1 MIVCINQQ
9 KGGTAKTTTVR
20 ELGYLAALDDRK
32 VLMIDMDPQF
42 SLSKSFGLTKDQVK
56 GKSIYD
62 VFMEALDPQDV
73 IIQTKFKNLYLL
85 PASKDLS
92 MLDVD
97 LAIKYID
104 IVKKKGASELVNV
117 LRRVLEPI
125 RDSFDLILIDTL
137 PSLGMTALNALC
149 VSDWILIPCVPEEA
163 CLEQLDDLLEV
174 CRKVKIKLNTSL
186 KYIGILP
193 VMVNRVITHHKQGL
207 KALQDIY
214 SNEYGIKILDA
225 QINNCTVFKD
235 SVALKEPASALYYEM
250 PVLEYQKVY
259 KEMKEIIGL

>member
-1 MIVCINQQ
+1 MIVSVSIQ
-9 KGGTAKTTTVR
+9 KGGSAKTTTTR
-20 ELGYLAALDDRK
+20 ELGYLAALDGK
-32 VLMIDMDPQF
+32 KTLLIDLDPQF

-56 GKSIYD
+56 GNSIYD
-62 VFMEALDPQDV
+62 VFMEDITVQDAIV
-73 IIQTKFKNLYLL
+73 QTKYKNLYLL

-97 LAIKYID
+97 LAIKY
-104 IVKKKGASELVNV
+104 KTNMLYNH
-117 LRRVLEPI
+117 LRRILEPI
-125 RDSFDLILIDTL
+125 RDDYDLILIDTL

-149 VSDWILIPCVPEEA
+149 VSDWILIPCIPEEA

-174 CRKVKIKLNTSL
+174 CRKVKVKLNTTL

-193 VMVNRVITHHKQGL
+193 VMVNRVTTHHRQGL
-207 KALQDIY
+207 KALHDIY
-214 SNEYGIKILDA
+214 SKQYKINILDA

-235 SVALKEPASALYYEM
+235 SVALREPASALFYEM

-259 KEMKEIIGL
+259 KQVKEIIGL

>member
-1 MIVCINQQ
+1 VIVCINQQ
-9 KGGTAKTTTVR
+9 KGGSAKTTTTR
-20 ELGYLAALDDRK
+20 ELGYLAALDGK
-32 VLMIDMDPQF
+32 KTLIIDLDPQF
-42 SLSKSFGLTKDQVK
+42 SLSKSFGLDKNDVE

-62 VFMEALDPQDV
+62 VFIEDAIPQDV
-73 IIQTKFKNLYLL
+73 IIQTKYKNLYIL

-97 LAIKYID
+97 LAIKY
-104 IVKKKGASELVNV
+104 KTNMLYNH
-117 LRRVLEPI
+117 LRRILEPI

-174 CRKVKIKLNTSL
+174 CKKVRLKLNTSL

-193 VMVNRVITHHKQGL
+193 VMVNKIITHHRQGL
-207 KALQDIY
+207 KALKDVY
-214 SNEYGIKILDA
+214 SKQYKISILDA
-225 QINNCTVFKD
+225 QINNCTVFRD

-259 KEMKEIIGL
+259 KQMKEIIGL

>member
-9 KGGTAKTTTVR
+9 KGGSAKTTTTR
-20 ELGYLAALDDRK
+20 ELGYLAALDGKK
-32 VLMIDMDPQF
+32 VLLIDLDPQF
-42 SLSKSFGLTKDQVK
+42 SLSKSFGLTKDDVK
-56 GKSIYD
+56 GKSIYN
-62 VFMEALDPQDV
+62 VFMEDIGPQDA
-73 IIQTKFKNLYLL
+73 IIQTKYKNLYLL

-97 LAIKYID
+97 LAIKYGT
-104 IVKKKGASELVNV
+104 KMLTNN
-117 LRRVLEPI
+117 LRKLLAPI
-125 RDSFDLILIDTL
+125 RDTFDLILIDTL

-149 VSDWILIPCVPEEA
+149 VSDWILIPCIPEEA

-174 CRKVKIKLNTSL
+174 CRKIKINLNTSL

-193 VMVNRVITHHKQGL
+193 VMVNKVTTHHRQGL

-214 SNEYGIKILDA
+214 SKQYKIKVLDW
-225 QINNCTVFKD
+225 QINSCTVFRD
-235 SVALKEPASALYYEM
+235 SVALREPASALYYEM

-259 KEMKEIIGL
+259 KQVKEIIGL